1 MYTALN
7 VTGKAFIIYCEEDY
21 PEKHD
26 YNHPA
31 LGLCNL
37 LRHVGVECKIDMYD
51 SSKDINNWSQWTEK
65 EVRSC
70 DGHIILLCGKKLHE
84 ALQKHY
90 NEKIKMHDAHIGK
103 LTLSS
108 LIDDQEINTRFVPV
122 FIGKPNKQFIP
133 TALSE
138 KTCYTAP
145 YDVVMMDLD
154 SPQAA
159 ETVIYRAEC
168 RSLRSLVFKL
178 TYQPEYDIPPVNDL
192 SSGKYYQVMYYWSC
206 SFIPAFCYY

>member
-1 MYTALN
+1 
-7 VTGKAFIIYCEEDY
+7 
-21 PEKHD
+21 
-26 YNHPA
+26 
-31 LGLCNL
+31 
-37 LRHVGVECKIDMYD
+37 MYD
-51 SSKDINNWSQWTEK
+51 SSKDINNWSQWIEK

-90 NEKIKMHDAHIGK
+90 NEKIKMHNAHIGK

-138 KTCYTAP
+138 RTFYTAP
-145 YDVVMMDLD
+145 YDAVIMDLD

-159 ETVIYRAEC
+159 EAVIKRAEC
-168 RSLRSLVFKL
+168 RSLYSLVSKL
-178 TYQPEYDIPPVNDL
+178 NNQPEHDKPPVNDL
-192 SSGKYYQVMYYWSC
+192 SNGKYYQVMYYLLG
-206 SFIPAFCYY
+206 SFIPAFCYYC